1 MNASEHKG
9 IRLIVIGGSAG
20 SFRIVSRLITG
31 LPETFD
37 VPLIVCLH
45 RLKNIKAGM
54 LETIGHITTRE
65 VREPRDKDPVKP
77 GTVYVAPA
85 NYHLLLEEDLTFAL
99 STYRTIHHSRPSID
113 LTMESAA
120 QVYGPGVLGILLSG
134 ANSDGAAGMRTIR
147 LMGGSTLVQDPVDAE
162 IASMPNAALKL
173 MQPDYIF
180 REEKII
186 TFIQNLHAR

>member
-9 IRLIVIGGSAG
+9 IRLIVVGGSAG

-65 VREPRDKDPVKP
+65 VREPRDKDPVEP
-77 GTVYVAPA
+77 NTIYVAPA
-85 NYHLLLEEDLTFAL
+85 NYHLLLEEDHTFAL

-113 LTMESAA
+113 LTMQSAA
-120 QVYGPGVLGILLSG
+120 LVYRAGALGILLSG
-134 ANSDGAAGMRTIR
+134 ANSDGAAGMSAIR
-147 LMGGSTLVQDPVDAE
+147 QMGGSTLVQDPVDAE
-162 IASMPNAALKL
+162 IASMPEAALKV

-186 TFIQNLHAR
+186 TFIQNLQTR